1 MRNVWQGG
9 LIAAAVVL
17 GSLAAT
23 ALAKEKGK
31 SDPGKSDL
39 GEKPAIQGESW
50 LGSTGAQDPTM
61 GERRTD
67 KQLNAIETA
76 KEGRSGTIPD
86 ASKGETGLK
95 GEPLSGRSDG
105 EKKD

>member
-1 MRNVWQGG
+1 MRNIWLGG

-17 GSLAAT
+17 GSVAAT
-23 ALAKEKGK
+23 ALAEERGT
-31 SDPGKSDL
+31 GGL

-67 KQLNAIETA
+67 KQRNAVETA

-95 GEPLSGRSDG
+95 DEPPSGKGGEGKTD
-105 EKKD
+105 